1 MNKTRNTDPH
11 LEREA
16 GRYEN
21 PIPSREFILD
31 YLEHSIG
38 PLTHAELC
46 RAFHLKTEQEID
58 ALRRRL
64 GAMERDGQA
73 LRNRRGA
80 YGPLDKLNLVKGRV
94 SGHPE
99 GYGFVLSK
107 GAEGDIFLSGRQ
119 MRQVLDGDEVVVRIA
134 GHDRRGRPE
143 GAIVEVVE
151 HRTERLVGRYFSE
164 SGIHFVRPDNPK
176 ISQDILIA
184 PDAMGGA
191 QSGQFVLVEITR
203 QPSKNAQPAGRVVQV
218 LGDAMAPGMEI
229 ELALHNFS
237 IPYVWP
243 AAVETEVDKIAGEVA
258 EPDKQNRVE
267 LRHLPLV
274 TIDGEDA
281 KDFDDAVYCQPVANN
296 GWRLYVAIAD
306 VSHYVKPGSALD
318 LSALER
324 GNSVYFPGQVV
335 PMLPEKLS
343 NGLCSLQ
350 PEVDRLCLVCEM
362 RIDRDGRIK
371 QFKFYEGVMNS
382 RARLTYTQVAA
393 MIAERSESNGRVRQQ
408 FRQIVAQVDALHD
421 LYQALKAAREQRG
434 AIDFDTVETRILFDA
449 QRKIEQ
455 IVPVVRTDAHRL
467 IEECMLC
474 ANVCAAT
481 LLGKSK
487 MPVLYRVHE
496 GPREEKLEDLRAFLG
511 ELGLGLPGGSE
522 PTAND
527 YQTVLEQA
535 ADRPDADIIQ
545 SVMLRSMTQAVYQPE
560 NVGHFG
566 LHYEAYTHFTSPIRR
581 YPDLLVHRAIRALL
595 RSEKRVAHLQ
605 RCADAKPI
613 SLGQAYP
620 YDIAHM
626 VEGGEHCSMT
636 ERRADEATRS
646 VLDWLKC
653 EYLLDHV
660 GDEFRGVIS
669 AVTGFGVFVELQPL
683 YIEGLVHIT
692 GLPKDYY
699 HHEAAHHRLV
709 GERTGR
715 TFHLGDRVQVRVARV
730 DLDERKIDL
739 DLLDGRDQGAGKNNR
754 GSRKTG
760 RGKAAGSKPRVP
772 AGDKPVRASKRA
784 LELAQQYEARRDK
797 QGHGRS
803 TDTKKD
809 SPAKTPANKKSK
821 AKKKINVR
829 TQKSKSTSRKRRR

>member
-1 MNKTRNTDPH
+1 MNKKRNTDPYH
-11 LEREA
+11 EREA
-16 GRYEN
+16 TRYEN

-31 YLEHSIG
+31 YLENSIG
-38 PLTHAELC
+38 PLTHPELC
-46 RAFHLKTEQEID
+46 RAFQLKTEEEID

-64 GAMERDGQA
+64 RAMERDGQA
-73 LRNRRGA
+73 HRNRRGA
-80 YGPLDKLNLVKGRV
+80 YGALDKLNLVKGRV

-119 MRQVLDGDEVVVRIA
+119 MRQVLDGDEVLVRVA

-151 HRTERLVGRYFSE
+151 RRTERLVGRYFSE
-164 SGIHFVRPDNPK
+164 SGIHFLRPDNPR

-184 PDAMGGA
+184 PDAVGGA
-191 QSGQFVLVEITR
+191 RPGQFVLVEITR
-203 QPSKNAQPAGRVVQV
+203 QPSKSAQPAGRVVQV

-237 IPYVWP
+237 IPRVWP
-243 AAVETEVDKIAGEVA
+243 EGVEAQVAAIADEVPDADKE
-258 EPDKQNRVE
+258 NRVD
-267 LRHLPLV
+267 LRDLPLV

-296 GWRLYVAIAD
+296 GWRLFVAIAD

-318 LSALER
+318 LSAYER

-343 NGLCSLQ
+343 NGLCSLN
-350 PEVDRLCLVCEM
+350 PEVDRLCMVCEM
-362 RIDRDGRIK
+362 RIDREGVVK
-371 QFKFYEGVMNS
+371 QFKFYEGVMHS
-382 RARLTYTQVAA
+382 RARLTYTQVAV
-393 MIAERSESNGRVRQQ
+393 MIAERGQADSPVRKQ
-408 FRQIVAQVDALHD
+408 FRQIVNHIDALHD

-487 MPVLYRVHE
+487 LPVLYRVHE

-527 YQTVLEQA
+527 YQAVLEQA

-595 RSEKRVAHLQ
+595 RSKKRVAHLK
-605 RCADAKPI
+605 RCPGAE
-613 SLGQAYP
+613 SLPLDRAYP
-620 YDIAHM
+620 YGIAHM
-626 VEGGEHCSMT
+626 LEGGEHCSMT

-660 GDEFRGVIS
+660 GDEFRGVIG
-669 AVTGFGVFVELQPL
+669 AVTGFGIFVELQPL

-715 TFHLGDRVQVRVARV
+715 AFHLGDVVQVRVARV

-739 DLLDGRDQGAGKNNR
+739 DLIDGREPGAGRKNR
-754 GSRKTG
+754 GSKK
-760 RGKAAGSKPRVP
+760 KARSRATGSKTRGQ
-772 AGDKPVRASKRA
+772 AGDKSTRPSKRA
-784 LELAQQYEARRDK
+784 LELAREHEEQRTAQQRGK
-797 QGHGRS
+797 S
-803 TDTKKD
+803 TKTKKEA
-809 SPAKTPANKKSK
+809 SGKKPAKKSK
-821 AKKKINVR
+821 AKRKPGAKS
-829 TQKSKSTSRKRRR
+829 QKRKSATGNRRR